1 LKNIKFV
8 VKIVLLLCF
17 MLNSA
22 KAEVSSNPEETVLEF
37 HDLLIEIMKEENY
50 LSRFSKVNPAIDK
63 LFAVDTIS
71 RISLGRR
78 AWKALGAEDKDRFQ
92 NIMQK
97 LIASTYGSRFKSFNQ
112 QKFEILDTRDL
123 RKGRVAIRTQLFTR
137 SETVSLEYHLQP
149 VESKWKIYDIIANGV
164 SDLSLK
170 RAAYSKNYA
179 EGGLENVV
187 QEILQNIK
195 KNETTSD

>member
-1 LKNIKFV
+1 
-8 VKIVLLLCF
+8 

>member
-1 LKNIKFV
+1 MQNTA
-8 VKIVLLLCF
+8 
-17 MLNSA
+17 N
-22 KAEVSSNPEETVLEF
+22 AEVSSNPEETVIEF
-37 HDLLIEIMKEENY
+37 HDSLIRTMKEDNY
-50 LSRFSKVNPAIDK
+50 QSKLGMVTPAVFT

-78 AWKALGAEDKDRFQ
+78 AWKALGDEDRDRFQ
-92 NIMQK
+92 NIMLK
-97 LIASTYGSRFKSFNQ
+97 LIASTYASRFKSFNQ

-123 RKGRVAIRTQLFTR
+123 RKGRVAIKTQLLTR

-170 RAAYSKNYA
+170 RAAYSKNYT

-195 KNETTSD
+195 KNEATGD